1 MSKILV
7 LEDELTIRSFI
18 VLNLKRAGF
27 YVIEATTG
35 EEGLQILSEQTVDI
49 ALLDVMLPGI
59 DGLEVCKAIRKEN
72 EKMGIIMLTARV
84 QDEDKVQGLG
94 IGADD
99 YIAKPFSPVVLT
111 ARIQSLLRRIEVH
124 EEKTNIVTS
133 GPFSLN
139 IIEERL
145 YKDGQLVDL
154 TPTEYMILQYLMNQA
169 SKPVSRDEIL
179 NMIWGTNY
187 VGETK
192 VVDVNMRRLRQKIEC
207 NPSEPEFILTVWGKG
222 YVWKE
227 SIR

>member
-35 EEGLQILSEQTVDI
+35 EEALQILSEQTVDI

-72 EKMGIIMLTARV
+72 KKMGIIMLTARV

-207 NPSEPEFILTVWGKG
+207 NPSEPEFIFTVWGKG

-227 SIR
+227 SMR